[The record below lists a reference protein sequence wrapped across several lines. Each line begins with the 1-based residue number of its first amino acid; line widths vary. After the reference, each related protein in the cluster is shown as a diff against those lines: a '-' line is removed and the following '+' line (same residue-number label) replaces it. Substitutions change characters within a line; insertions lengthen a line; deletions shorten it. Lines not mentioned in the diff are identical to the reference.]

1 MDLVVVLSSYGTQSF
16 TTPLFGIL
24 TQAQCVRNIILEF
37 SPSGLFAV
45 VGMQKDNTVTV
56 LNLKSGAPQ
65 LTMDAKMEVFGLGL
79 IRNTV
84 VVIGA
89 RNVTAWVP

>member
-1 MDLVVVLSSYGTQSF
+1 MLSSYSTQCF

-24 TQAQCVRNIILEF
+24 TQAQHVRNIILEF

-45 VGMQKDNTVTV
+45 VGMQKDNTVTI

-65 LTMDAKMEVFGLGL
+65 LTIDAKMEVFGLGL